1 VSIHPLHS
9 KEELLLIL
17 PSIPGMKWCPEC
29 ERFKAVADFFT
40 DRRASDGKTCYC
52 KPCTTRRNAES
63 KARRARGER
72 IERRR
77 PKRTLHAHAVEK
89 RCPEC
94 GETKRLEEFVINRT
108 KNRELGGYCLPCHNA
123 IVRENVELNHGSTR
137 NFHLK
142 ARYGLTHDDVA
153 AMVEAQGGKC
163 AICKVKD
170 AEHVDHD
177 HETGEVRGI
186 LCFTCN
192 VGLGNFS
199 DDPERLLLAHRY
211 LTRPT
216 PDTVERVAARLRLIS
231 RRAS

>member
-1 VSIHPLHS
+1 M
-9 KEELLLIL
+9 LIL
-17 PSIPGMKWCPEC
+17 PSIPGKKWCPEC
-29 ERFKAVADFFT
+29 ERFKTPGEFFT
-40 DRRASDGKTCYC
+40 DRRASDGKTSYC
-52 KPCTTRRNAES
+52 KPCMTRRNAES

-77 PKRTLHAHAVEK
+77 PKRTLHALAVEK

-94 GETKRLEEFVINRT
+94 GNTKPLEDFVINRSHS
-108 KNRELGGYCLPCHNA
+108 RDLGNYCLPCHNRV
-123 IVRENVELNHGSTR
+123 VRGNVVKNHGSTR

-142 ARYGLTHDDVA
+142 RRYALTSDDVA

-163 AICKVKD
+163 AICGVKD

-177 HETGEVRGI
+177 HETGDVRGI

-211 LTRPT
+211 LTRPDA
-216 PDTVERVAARLRLIS
+216 DTVERVAARLRLIS